1 MAASI
6 TGRWIKIQYK
16 PLYNRT
22 KKCSE
27 FGFWRIRENIQV
39 RCVSSEGCFPYFCLF
54 FNQLERICDLTAL
67 KRNTFF
73 STGIKSLLSCNSK
86 MALLIGQTLRNGQS
100 PVCSRCIVIGQYS
113 VERQRTLYGVAGTET
128 RGRRLRN
135 TWKSCMKRNIM
146 RNPCKLYFCF
156 LFFFHFGAQQML
168 QNNYYT

>member
-1 MAASI
+1 M
-6 TGRWIKIQYK
+6 
-16 PLYNRT
+16 
-22 KKCSE
+22 
-27 FGFWRIRENIQV
+27 
-39 RCVSSEGCFPYFCLF
+39 SSEGCFLYFCLF
-54 FNQLERICDLTAL
+54 FNQLERICDLTA
-67 KRNTFF
+67 FF

-113 VERQRTLYGVAGTET
+113 VERQRTLYEVEGTET

-156 LFFFHFGAQQML
+156 LFFFFTLARSKCYRTIIIHRLEVIMGVHSL
-168 QNNYYT
+168 VGCV

>member
-1 MAASI
+1 M
-6 TGRWIKIQYK
+6 
-16 PLYNRT
+16 
-22 KKCSE
+22 
-27 FGFWRIRENIQV
+27 
-39 RCVSSEGCFPYFCLF
+39 SSEGCFLYFCLF
-54 FNQLERICDLTAL
+54 FNQLERICDLTA
-67 KRNTFF
+67 FF

-135 TWKSCMKRNIM
+135 TWKSCMKRNIK

-156 LFFFHFGAQQML
+156 LFFFFHFGAQQML

>member
-1 MAASI
+1 M
-6 TGRWIKIQYK
+6 
-16 PLYNRT
+16 
-22 KKCSE
+22 
-27 FGFWRIRENIQV
+27 
-39 RCVSSEGCFPYFCLF
+39 SSEGCFLYFCLF
-54 FNQLERICDLTAL
+54 FNQLERICDLTA
-67 KRNTFF
+67 FF

-135 TWKSCMKRNIM
+135 TWKSCMKRNIK

-156 LFFFHFGAQQML
+156 LFFFFTLARSKCYRTIIIHRLEVIMGVHSL
-168 QNNYYT
+168 VGCV

>member
-1 MAASI
+1 M
-6 TGRWIKIQYK
+6 
-16 PLYNRT
+16 
-22 KKCSE
+22 
-27 FGFWRIRENIQV
+27 
-39 RCVSSEGCFPYFCLF
+39 SSEGCFLYFCLF
-54 FNQLERICDLTAL
+54 FNQLERICDLTA
-67 KRNTFF
+67 FF

-156 LFFFHFGAQQML
+156 LFFFFTLARSKCYRTIIIHRLEVIMGVHSL
-168 QNNYYT
+168 VGCV

>member
-1 MAASI
+1 M
-6 TGRWIKIQYK
+6 
-16 PLYNRT
+16 
-22 KKCSE
+22 
-27 FGFWRIRENIQV
+27 
-39 RCVSSEGCFPYFCLF
+39 SSEGCFPYFCLF

-73 STGIKSLLSCNSK
+73 STDIKSLLSCNSK

-100 PVCSRCIVIGQYS
+100 PVCSICIVIGQYS
-113 VERQRTLYGVAGTET
+113 VERQKTLYGVAGTET

-156 LFFFHFGAQQML
+156 LFFFFFTLARSKCYRTIIIHRLEVIMGVHSL
-168 QNNYYT
+168 VGCV

>member
-1 MAASI
+1 M
-6 TGRWIKIQYK
+6 
-16 PLYNRT
+16 
-22 KKCSE
+22 
-27 FGFWRIRENIQV
+27 
-39 RCVSSEGCFPYFCLF
+39 SSEGCFPYFCLF

-156 LFFFHFGAQQML
+156 LFFFSLWRAANVTEQLLYIDWKLSWAFTA
-168 QNNYYT
+168 

>member
-1 MAASI
+1 M
-6 TGRWIKIQYK
+6 
-16 PLYNRT
+16 
-22 KKCSE
+22 
-27 FGFWRIRENIQV
+27 
-39 RCVSSEGCFPYFCLF
+39 SSEGCFLYFCLF
-54 FNQLERICDLTAL
+54 FNQLERICDLTA
-67 KRNTFF
+67 FF

-113 VERQRTLYGVAGTET
+113 VERQRTLYGVARTET

-156 LFFFHFGAQQML
+156 LFFFFTLARSKCYRTIIIHRLEVIMGVHSL
-168 QNNYYT
+168 VGCV

>member
-16 PLYNRT
+16 PLYNRK
-22 KKCSE
+22 KKCGE

-54 FNQLERICDLTAL
+54 FNQLERICDLTA
-67 KRNTFF
+67 FF

-156 LFFFHFGAQQML
+156 FFFFHFGAQQML

>member
-1 MAASI
+1 M
-6 TGRWIKIQYK
+6 
-16 PLYNRT
+16 
-22 KKCSE
+22 
-27 FGFWRIRENIQV
+27 
-39 RCVSSEGCFPYFCLF
+39 SSEGCFLYFCLF
-54 FNQLERICDLTAL
+54 FNQLERICDLTA
-67 KRNTFF
+67 FF

-135 TWKSCMKRNIM
+135 TWKSCMKRNIN

-156 LFFFHFGAQQML
+156 LFFFFTLARSKCYRTIIIHRLEVIMGVHSL
-168 QNNYYT
+168 VGCV